1 MNEVA
6 GEYQQ
11 RTGSTH
17 SWRKLRARAL
27 RELPLI
33 CTFCGIELDPVA
45 RRGSATAPELD
56 HIVPAKLGGE
66 EVLSN
71 VQWTCSPC
79 NRRKSDRPEQR
90 MPVTP
95 RTFVTHRTWRP

>member
-1 MNEVA
+1 MT
-6 GEYQQ
+6 GYQQ

-27 RELPLI
+27 RELPLV
-33 CTFCGIELDPVA
+33 CVFCRVELDPMA
-45 RRGSATAPELD
+45 RRGSRLAPELD
-56 HIVPAKLGGE
+56 HIVPAKLGGQ

-79 NRRKSDRPEQR
+79 NRRKSDRTPAPQESQA
-90 MPVTP
+90 P
-95 RTFVTHRTWRP
+95 RTYVTWRTWKP